1 MPCSYCRNSEHTIN
15 YCDSPSIRIHYD
27 RLKDNYERILRSG
40 YNAEVAKESFTNYH
54 LRSGRRYL
62 KAVAVR
68 YAGALSSWNNRE
80 LLNAIWMHFTEVGSV
95 PNPGISNG
103 ISNGINYDN
112 SFIIDY
118 INPNDLAGLGFTMED
133 RPLSPIITDQFNVLD
148 WAIDRNPSPN
158 GHINVDNPINS
169 DHINYNLID
178 YTSRHPNYNRPSN
191 YNLATVIRNL
201 MGDFVENDQYIPS
214 IPISKERRLQMLN
227 IVPVLDVSN
236 KLDNQCKWE
245 DCSICYEEVEISDE
259 VVLNCGHQ
267 FCGLCIDKT
276 INTYTNY
283 GKPLCALCRTEISTL
298 NIKNQEIYK
307 QLVSS
312 HTGIDLTANN
322 INEQSLEIN
331 IIY

>member
-1 MPCSYCRNSEHTIN
+1 MPCSYCRNTEHTIN

-27 RLKDNYERILRSG
+27 RLKTEYERTLMSG
-40 YNAEVAKESFTNYH
+40 LNEEESKQRFINYH

-62 KAVAVR
+62 KAVAIR
-68 YAGALSSWNNRE
+68 YAGALSSWNNTE
-80 LLNAIWMHFTEVGSV
+80 LLEAIWIHFTEIGSV
-95 PNPGISNG
+95 PNPGIS
-103 ISNGINYDN
+103 S
-112 SFIIDY
+112 SQFEY
-118 INPNDLAGLGFTMED
+118 INSIDQEQFDEE
-133 RPLSPIITDQFNVLD
+133 RPLSPIITDQFNILD
-148 WAIDRNPSPN
+148 WFVDRIPSPD
-158 GHINVDNPINS
+158 GHINADNPINT

-178 YTSRHPNYNRPSN
+178 YTSRQSNYNIPSN

-259 VVLNCGHQ
+259 IVLNCGHQ

-283 GKPLCALCRTEISTL
+283 GKPSCALCRTEISTL